1 MLIPDRLYFKD
12 YTCTLCLNQKA
23 DTMQAALKHN
33 KYTVTSYSPQHSNPI
48 SWKKIFTLAGPHKK
62 HLLQAHMIAFFA
74 AIILVPVPML
84 MPLLVDEVLLD
95 KPGLMVSTVGQLFP
109 KNLHGPALYII
120 FFMFATMFLRFIGTI
135 LSVWQTREFTLVA
148 KDITFHLRKDL
159 LHRLQTISMTEY
171 ETLGSGTVASHL
183 VTDIDNIDNFIGSAL
198 SKFLVALLI
207 VIGVAITLIWIHW
220 QLALFILIMNPIV
233 IYFTTVLGKKV
244 KELKK
249 LENSAVE
256 IFQQSLTE
264 TLDAIQQI
272 RASNRERHYLMRVI
286 DRARG
291 VKENSANYSW
301 KSDAAN
307 RLSFFIFLM
316 GFEMFRAVSMLMVVF
331 SSLSI
336 GQMFAVY
343 AYLWFM
349 MTPVQEI
356 LSIQYSY
363 FSANAALQRLNKL
376 ISLDT
381 EPVYPAKSNPFQH
394 EKTASV
400 RIEDIHFSY
409 IEGEPVLDGVSLH
422 IQRGEKIALVGA
434 SGGGKSTMIQVILG
448 LYQPSRG
455 QIYFNDVPV
464 NEIGLPTVRENI
476 ATVLQH
482 PALFNDSIRNNLTM
496 GIDKPEDE
504 LWQALEIAQLKQT
517 IEALANQ
524 LDTIVG
530 RNGIRLSGGQRQRLA
545 IARMILTEPRVVI
558 LDEATSALDTAT
570 EEKLHHALQAF
581 LKHRTTLIIAHRLS
595 AIKQADRAFV
605 FDGGKII
612 DEGHHDDLVS
622 RDGLYQQLYGLRQ
635 L

>member
-1 MLIPDRLYFKD
+1 MLTESGNTIFHYS
-12 YTCTLCLNQKA
+12 
-23 DTMQAALKHN
+23 
-33 KYTVTSYSPQHSNPI
+33 VTTNSLHSTEQI
-48 SWKKIFTLAGPHKK
+48 SWNKIFSLARQHKKILI
-62 HLLQAHMIAFFA
+62 QAHIIAIFA
-74 AIILVPVPML
+74 AVILVPVPML

-95 KPGLMVSTVGQLFP
+95 KPDFMVAIIDRVFP
-109 KNLHGPALYII
+109 ATWQGPTLYILSV
-120 FFMFATMFLRFIGTI
+120 MLVTMLLRLLGTL

-159 LHRLQTISMTEY
+159 LHRLQTISMAEY
-171 ETLGSGTVASHL
+171 ETLGSGAVSSHL
-183 VTDIDNIDNFIGSAL
+183 VTDIDTIDDFIGSAL

-207 VIGVAITLIWIHW
+207 IIGVATTLLWMHW
-220 QLALFILIMNPIV
+220 QLALFILVMNPVV

-249 LENSAVE
+249 RENSAIE

-272 RASNRERHYLMRVI
+272 RASNRERHYLLRVI

-291 VKENSANYSW
+291 VRENSANFSW

-363 FSANAALQRLNKL
+363 FSANAALQRLNRL
-376 ISLDT
+376 INLKT
-381 EPVYPAKSNPFQH
+381 EPVYPATINPFENQ
-394 EKTASV
+394 KTASL
-400 RIEDIHFSY
+400 RIEDIHFAY
-409 IEGEPVLDGVSLH
+409 MDGEPVLDGVSLTIH
-422 IQRGEKIALVGA
+422 RGEKIALVGA
-434 SGGGKSTMIQVILG
+434 SGGGKSTMVQVILG
-448 LYQPSRG
+448 LYPPSQG
-455 QIYFNDVPV
+455 QIYFNDVAV
-464 NEIGLPTVRENI
+464 NKIGLTTIRENI

-496 GIDKPEDE
+496 GRDMSDDK
-504 LWQALEIAQLKQT
+504 LWQALEIAQLEQT
-517 IEALANQ
+517 IQEQ
-524 LDTIVG
+524 PDKLDTIVG

-545 IARMILTEPRVVI
+545 IARMILTNPKVVI
-558 LDEATSALDTAT
+558 LDEATSALDTTT
-570 EEKLHHALQAF
+570 EERLHQALETF
-581 LKHRTTLIIAHRLS
+581 LEGRTTLIIAHRLS

-605 FDGGKII
+605 FDGG
-612 DEGHHDDLVS
+612 
-622 RDGLYQQLYGLRQ
+622 
-635 L
+635 